1 MTGLGRALV
10 VLLLGLLPGLLI
22 AGPLRADGTKP
33 VPRRILALYDAR
45 EEQKLRLSR
54 IHTMAEMPLNHLGLT
69 VDYWDV
75 ADGLPNLARYP
86 DLRGVLTWFATD
98 PFDDPR
104 AYTAWIGDAMD
115 RGLRVVVFGQSGV
128 RRSRGGTAMPM
139 SLANRFYGRFG
150 LRDDDGYSDLTHRSR
165 PVVAD
170 GMVGF
175 ERPIDGPLPGYP
187 LLRVVDPRVTSH
199 LVVRRGGRADS
210 DSHLVV
216 TGPTGGMALEGYV
229 RHYDPELVR
238 RQWIIDPFAFFR
250 AAFATDDLPKPD
262 VTTVSGRRLY
272 FSHIDGDGWRN
283 LTEIE
288 SLAKDRLIAADVVR
302 REAIEPY
309 PDLPVTVAPIVA
321 DLDPAWKGTPAS
333 LAAARALFALPQVEP
348 GSHTWTHPFFWGF
361 YQDYTPEK
369 EAVFVSS
376 AGSGGQGGPLS
387 RWLGRG
393 GPKEDEVVG
402 EGGHAGGP
410 DIGRYAVPRAFL
422 QEPFSVAQEV
432 GGSLDYMTGLAPA
445 GKAARLIQWSGDTQP
460 FAEAIAAARSA
471 GARNINGGDTRF
483 DAEYPSY
490 TAVAPIG
497 VAMGDQ
503 RQIYAA
509 ASNENTYTDLWTNRF
524 YGFRN
529 LVHTMRNTE
538 TPIRVKPFNIYYHMY
553 SGQKAASLAA
563 LKDNLEAARAAEIAP
578 VTAGHYAAIADG
590 FYTVRMLADGLR
602 RWRVLDRGALAT
614 LRFDGAGFDAV
625 DFPRS
630 TGVVGQRHH
639 QGSLYVA
646 LDPAVAEPVVALT
659 TVSRTDVDP
668 PAPRPY
674 LVEGRWVLE
683 AVEAGESG
691 FRAVAKGFGAGAM
704 TWRVP
709 MPGRYT
715 VTAERSGRS
724 LWRGEAVV
732 GSDHRLA
739 FTVPVA
745 AETPLRIVAE
755 RRG

>member
-1 MTGLGRALV
+1 MTGWGRASV
-10 VLLLGLLPGLLI
+10 ILLLGLLI
-22 AGPLRADGTKP
+22 AGPLRAEGPKP
-33 VPRRILALYDAR
+33 VPRTVLALYDTR

-69 VDYWDV
+69 VSYWDV
-75 ADGLPNLARYP
+75 ADGLPDLGRYP
-86 DLRGVLTWFATD
+86 DIRGVLTWFAAD

-104 AYTAWIGDAMD
+104 GYDSWIANAMD
-115 RGLRVVVFGQSGV
+115 RGLRVVVLGQSGI
-128 RRSRGGTAMPM
+128 RRSRAGAAMPM

-170 GMVGF
+170 SMMGF
-175 ERPIDGPLPGYP
+175 ERPIEGPLPGYP

-199 LVVRRGGRADS
+199 LVLRRGGQADN

-216 TGPTGGMALEGYV
+216 TGPMGGMATEGYA
-229 RHYDPELVR
+229 RHYDPELIR
-238 RQWIIDPFAFFR
+238 RQWIINPFAFFR

-283 LTEIE
+283 ATEIE
-288 SLAKDRLIAADVVR
+288 GFAEDRLIAADVVR

-309 PDLPVTVAPIVA
+309 PDLPVTVAPIGA
-321 DLDPAWKGTPAS
+321 DLDPAWKGTAAS
-333 LAAARALFALPQVEP
+333 LAVAKALFALPQVEP
-348 GSHTWTHPFFWGF
+348 ASHTWTHPFFWGF
-361 YQDYTPEK
+361 FRNYTPEQ
-369 EAVFVSS
+369 EAAFAP
-376 AGSGGQGGPLS
+376 AGGGAPGGPLS
-387 RWLGRG
+387 RWLGRAG
-393 GPKEDEVVG
+393 TTEQEVVG

-422 QEPFSVAQEV
+422 QQPFDLKQEV
-432 GGSLDYMTGLAPA
+432 NGSLDYMTGLAPA
-445 GKAARLIQWSGDTQP
+445 GKPARLIQWSGDTQP
-460 FAEAIAAARSA
+460 FAAAIAATRAM

-483 DAEYPSY
+483 DAEFPSY

-497 VAMGDQ
+497 VAMSDQ

-509 ASNENTYTDLWTNRF
+509 TSNENTYTDLWTNRF

-529 LVHTMRNTE
+529 LIHTLRNTE
-538 TPIRVKPFNIYYHMY
+538 TPIRVKPFNVYYHMY
-553 SGQKAASLAA
+553 SGQKSASLAA
-563 LKDNLEAARAAEIAP
+563 LKEILEAARAAEIAP
-578 VTAGHYAAIADG
+578 VTASRYAAMADG
-590 FYTVRMLADGLR
+590 FYTVRLVADGLR

-625 DFPRS
+625 DFARS

-659 TVSRTDVDP
+659 AVDRADIDP

-674 LVEGRWVLE
+674 LVEGRWILNG
-683 AVEAGESG
+683 VEADASG
-691 FRAVAKGFGAGAM
+691 FRAGAQGYGLGEM
-704 TWRVP
+704 TWWVP
-709 MPGRYT
+709 TPGRY
-715 VTAERSGRS
+715 VIRAERSGRL
-724 LWRGEAVV
+724 LWSGEAVA
-732 GSDHRLA
+732 GSSHRLT

-745 AETPLRIVAE
+745 AEAPLRIGAE
-755 RRG
+755 RLH